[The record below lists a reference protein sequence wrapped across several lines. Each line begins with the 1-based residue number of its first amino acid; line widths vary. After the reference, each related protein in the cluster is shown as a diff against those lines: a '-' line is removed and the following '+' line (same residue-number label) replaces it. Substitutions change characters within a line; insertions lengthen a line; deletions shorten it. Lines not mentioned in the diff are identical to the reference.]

1 MLKEKAT
8 WQEVQDV
15 WDNLTYEEQ
24 GTVAKGFDKGLKQHN
39 PETHARLHYLRLLAK
54 RHRNEGN

>member
-8 WQEVQDV
+8 WQEIQDA
-15 WDNLTYEEQ
+15 WNTLTYEEQ

-39 PETHARLHYLRLLAK
+39 PETHARLITLFK
-54 RHRNEGN
+54 NEGN

>member
-8 WQEVQDV
+8 WQEIQDA
-15 WDNLTYEEQ
+15 WNTLTYEEQ

-39 PETHARLHYLRLLAK
+39 PETHARLIALFK
-54 RHRNEGN
+54 NEGN